1 MDMKQNGINYEV
13 IPHYVDEILVNDSK
27 SHKALI
33 NKANAQLSHF
43 STGDKYEFDGDECA
57 IEMEFYDGI
66 ALATN
71 GCGLYMTYPTLAE
84 VAKSPVR
91 QSKIQDY
98 IGIYD
103 GTINQHDVALLYGV
117 LKFDE
122 NKTKISTSMKMQTM
136 EHETLVLM
144 SADIYQKIY
153 NMSEVFDFSL
163 AASLVR
169 DAALRFERKWWE
181 MKADD
186 KDDLLDYIIEM
197 DKFEE
202 EELARLRELYDNPSI
217 EPTMALEAND
227 AIDEAITNASRI
239 LADEAFIQNGQREI
253 ANDHD
258 DTWFELQEKV
268 REAMLEAASKVIS
281 TEPIYS

>member
-1 MDMKQNGINYEV
+1 
-13 IPHYVDEILVNDSK
+13 
-27 SHKALI
+27 
-33 NKANAQLSHF
+33 
-43 STGDKYEFDGDECA
+43 
-57 IEMEFYDGI
+57 
-66 ALATN
+66 
-71 GCGLYMTYPTLAE
+71 
-84 VAKSPVR
+84 
-91 QSKIQDY
+91 
-98 IGIYD
+98 
-103 GTINQHDVALLYGV
+103 
-117 LKFDE
+117 
-122 NKTKISTSMKMQTM
+122 
-136 EHETLVLM
+136 
-144 SADIYQKIY
+144 
-153 NMSEVFDFSL
+153 MSEVFDFSL

-217 EPTMALEAND
+217 EPTMALEPND